1 MEGTARRVA
10 VFIGA
15 GALLAAL
22 VGFTVWATSSPG
34 QNNRAGFT
42 AEAAG
47 TTDASATPTTSNPT
61 TETVT
66 ENRTHTRTVR
76 SPASAADHG
85 RNANRGAGAV
95 GQASS
100 DEGRVGASLPTG
112 YNAAQDP
119 YLPPHAVVAPASESG
134 QPSRVYRPS
143 NIVPSPARPQ
153 AAPQGANSAAEPTPA
168 GAQTSARTPSQQT
181 PGSTP
186 PREPGESSAAQPST
200 PATPAPGG
208 SEAQPSEATEPTH
221 TPAQEPSKQPE
232 QPQTTEASEESAQTP
247 QPGHGSGPS
256 HGPDEMAGSGNTDDT
271 GDTGGAAGVPQSPAP
286 KTRLEGAGATA
297 QSSAGAEITDNA
309 NSASASQVTPE
320 AAAAEEPAAPTR
332 VAGKEDVA
340 GYPKEDEGMTARG
353 VLDKVTG
360 R

>member
-22 VGFTVWATSSPG
+22 VGFTFWATSSPG

-66 ENRTHTRTVR
+66 ENRTRTRTVR
-76 SPASAADHG
+76 SSASAVDNG
-85 RNANRGAGAV
+85 RNADRGAEAAGRAP
-95 GQASS
+95 S
-100 DEGRVGASLPTG
+100 DEGRAGASVPSG

-119 YLPPHAVVAPASESG
+119 YLPPHAVVAPEQASG
-134 QPSRVYRPS
+134 QPPRVYRPS

-153 AAPQGANSAAEPTPA
+153 AAPQGTNSAAEPTPA

-186 PREPGESSAAQPST
+186 
-200 PATPAPGG
+200 ATPAPGG
-208 SEAQPSEATEPTH
+208 PGVQPSEATEPTRI
-221 TPAQEPSKQPE
+221 PAQEPSQPPE
-232 QPQTTEASEESAQTP
+232 QPQT
-247 QPGHGSGPS
+247 
-256 HGPDEMAGSGNTDDT
+256 
-271 GDTGGAAGVPQSPAP
+271 
-286 KTRLEGAGATA
+286 AGASDEA
-297 QSSAGAEITDNA
+297 
-309 NSASASQVTPE
+309 ASAAQVTPE
-320 AAAAEEPAAPTR
+320 VAPAEEPAAP
-332 VAGKEDVA
+332 
-340 GYPKEDEGMTARG
+340 PRG
-353 VLDKVTG
+353 